1 MQQLSSMIEKDAF
14 AVQETKKRKWTVEEE
29 FYLWNHRNVLTVEKL
44 AARLNREQEAVVAKL
59 QQLAKKGGI
68 SHVG

>member
-1 MQQLSSMIEKDAF
+1 MQRLSSMLERDAF
-14 AVQETKKRKWTVEEE
+14 PVRETRKGKWTAEEE
-29 FYLWNHRNVLTVEKL
+29 FYLWNHRDVLTVEKL